1 MTDSFILDVSTTD
14 EWEFHWICMPE
25 FQQDRKKPVSQI
37 TVRFETQDD
46 MDNFA
51 ELIGQKLTLKT
62 KSIWHPHRPHKL
74 ANKKVW
80 RDGE

>member
-1 MTDSFILDVSTTD
+1 MTDSFILDVTTTD
-14 EWEFHWICMPE
+14 EWEFHWIGMPE
-25 FQQDRKKPVSQI
+25 FQQVRKKPVSQI
-37 TVRFETQDD
+37 TVRFETQED

-80 RDGE
+80 RNGE

>member
-1 MTDSFILDVSTTD
+1 
-14 EWEFHWICMPE
+14 MPE
-25 FQQDRKKPVSQI
+25 FQQERKKPVSQI